1 MIEKLQVIVARN
13 AKQVVCATVCQAIQ
27 QIISDA
33 IGGTHSRCP
42 YYDDLNLSIEEA

>member
-33 IGGTHSRCP
+33 IGGTP
-42 YYDDLNLSIEEA
+42 NLNSYLHCESSK